1 MAFSDEQFEQLNESL
16 RNLGGFN
23 ELDLGLQKVMEQQN
37 ETLLRLTKKI
47 SDKQD
52 KTNIGQRS
60 FSQNMS
66 RQLTSTIGGIYFV
79 GKAVVDMA
87 NRLEK
92 LQKETLARGLSLQQ
106 VGKQYAQTTRS
117 LNSHLTGYGNAI
129 EIFAD
134 QLHVGL
140 THTSYELNR
149 LGAYTK
155 VTGGNTKSLF
165 KQMAKN
171 TLGLGVTAKDMQM
184 LSESTVALSQKYGI
198 TTEELMGAVGKL
210 SAELV
215 NFGALGIGAEMN
227 EASLRLAAAL
237 GPSMAELGPQLL
249 STFTQGSGMIQ
260 AQLLGVSQQREALL
274 RSEGNSTKAAFDLL
288 LIASDNAQKITKQ
301 WTQGAKDPSFM
312 MLQATKIYGK
322 EVGQLIQA
330 RKQMERLAEKQNMSL
345 NAYIAQVIKQNEIN
359 TEFRATWS
367 NFKERV
373 LSPFQKLFDRFA
385 VVAFKIMNMPYV
397 AELTSVIIGLT
408 AILSAS
414 AVWEKIKSVIWN
426 RNTQAILKNAA
437 ATMAN
442 TNMLLAGRYG
452 SKFATARSRR
462 GVWVDPRSGGRTAT
476 PSMGD
481 KVRGMFGKKRGIYPE
496 GTKWYQKMRGPKK
509 LGMGVKPISRI
520 PAARPLGGVLAK
532 LLPATLGVS
541 SNLAKLFTP
550 LGWLITAIMLLGDGF
565 IKGFKLVLS
574 HLSQMMDNRWIK
586 WLMTAFSGIFSGIK
600 KQFGGLGKSMRG
612 LGSLMDSFGFGLGY
626 IVGALVGALL
636 LILSPLLLLAKV
648 LEWGIEALNVVG
660 DAFNTMW
667 DKMPDWMKSDDD
679 EGPISVA
686 SVHTPRQYGG
696 TAFNTTDPG
705 LQSQVVTAFNTT
717 DPGLQSQVV
726 VAALDRIEQRITE
739 QNDLT
744 VDGNDQRETANNQRA
759 EGQAEKRTR
768 PTDNR
773 KRVVIL

>member
-1 MAFSDEQFEQLNESL
+1 MAFSDEQFEQLNETL
-16 RNLGGFN
+16 RKVGGIS
-23 ELDLGLQKVMEQQN
+23 ELDLGIQKLMNQQT
-37 ETLLRLTKKI
+37 ETLVRLTKKMGG
-47 SDKQD
+47 DN
-52 KTNIGQRS
+52 KTHNIGQRS
-60 FSQNMS
+60 FTQNMS
-66 RQLTSTIGGIYFV
+66 RQLTSAVGGIYFV

-92 LQKETLARGLSLQQ
+92 LQKATLARGLSLQQ
-106 VGKQYAQTTRS
+106 VGEQYAETTHS
-117 LNSHLTGYGNAI
+117 LNSNLTGYGNAL

-140 THTSYELNR
+140 THNSYELNR

-171 TLGLGVTAKDMQM
+171 TLGLGITAKDMQM
-184 LSESTVALSQKYGI
+184 LSHSTVALSQNYGL
-198 TTEELMGAVGKL
+198 TTEELMSAVGKL

-345 NAYIAQVIKQNEIN
+345 NAYIAEVIKQDEIHKG
-359 TEFRATWS
+359 FRATWS

-373 LSPFQKLFDRFA
+373 LSPFQKLFDMFA

-414 AVWEKIKSVIWN
+414 AVWEKMKSVIWN
-426 RNTQAILKNAA
+426 RNTQAIVKNAA
-437 ATMAN
+437 ATAVL
-442 TNMLLAGRYG
+442 TRAMLGASYSNAKAMLGLGGKRIGWQHKQSNPWPGLQAKGPRYKLMPPKERSVIAPHLAPRGGLRG
-452 SKFATARSRR
+452 FSDKSR
-462 GVWVDPRSGGRTAT
+462 GV
-476 PSMGD
+476 
-481 KVRGMFGKKRGIYPE
+481 FGKAAKSRLPIAPTSGIFS
-496 GTKWYQKMRGPKK
+496 K
-509 LGMGVKPISRI
+509 LILPLTRSLGAFARFI
-520 PAARPLGGVLAK
+520 PGLG
-532 LLPATLGVS
+532 
-541 SNLAKLFTP
+541 
-550 LGWLITAIMLLGDGF
+550 TAITLLMLLGDGL
-565 IKGFKLVLS
+565 IKGFKSAWNLL
-574 HLSQMMDNRWIK
+574 MDNTWIK
-586 WLMTAFSGIFSGIK
+586 WLMTAFSGIKEQWGK
-600 KQFGGLGKSMRG
+600 LGKSMKG
-612 LGSLMDSFGFGLGY
+612 FGSVMDTLGFGLGY
-626 IVGALVGALL
+626 IVGALVAVLFL
-636 LILSPLLLLAKV
+636 VLSPLLLLAKV
-648 LEWGIEALNVVG
+648 LQWGIAALNDVG
-660 DAFNTMW
+660 DAFNNLW
-667 DKMPDWMKSDDD
+667 DKAPDWMKTGDD
-679 EGPISVA
+679 EGPITVA

-705 LQSQVVTAFNTT
+705 LQSQVV
-717 DPGLQSQVV
+717 
-726 VAALDRIEQRITE
+726 VAALGRIEQRVTE

-768 PTDNR
+768 PTENR
-773 KRVVIL
+773 KRTVIL